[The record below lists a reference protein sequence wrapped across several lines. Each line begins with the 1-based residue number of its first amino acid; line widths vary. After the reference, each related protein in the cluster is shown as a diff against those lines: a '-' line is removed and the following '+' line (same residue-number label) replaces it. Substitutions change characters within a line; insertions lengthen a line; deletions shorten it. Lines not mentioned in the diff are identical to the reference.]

1 LVPTTVLHL
10 SLEALMPVPE
20 ADLQGKNPLPVEF
33 HPQTQS
39 ASDRRVMG
47 AEFER
52 IGLAIQIQVGC
63 PRQGL

>member
-1 LVPTTVLHL
+1 
-10 SLEALMPVPE
+10 MPVPE